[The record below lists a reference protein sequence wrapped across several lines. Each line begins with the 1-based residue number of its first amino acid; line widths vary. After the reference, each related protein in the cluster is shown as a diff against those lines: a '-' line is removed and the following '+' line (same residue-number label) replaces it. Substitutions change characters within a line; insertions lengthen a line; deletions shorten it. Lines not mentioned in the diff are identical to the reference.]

1 MSKSRTSIC
10 DSSVTSD
17 ALDAFSAA
25 TSLFGGRNVRSHT
38 MPSSALNRR

>member
-10 DSSVTSD
+10 DSSVTSESLD
-17 ALDAFSAA
+17 ALSAA
-25 TSLFGGRNVRSHT
+25 TSLLGGRNVRSQT